1 MLRTAQYTLP
11 SDLVFLS
18 CTSNILVLALAG
30 GASDAYPSS
39 PHAPR
44 LIRIDL
50 NRPDEEEFIDL
61 PIASTAGQRHPGTS
75 PVSIHR
81 LFCDPS
87 GRHILVSTSQ
97 AETFYVFDGWSRDAQ
112 SQTKRARPLG
122 KLRGLL
128 VDSVAWNPSRL
139 SAASTSTREILLGT
153 SDGRTFET
161 WLDGEPESSR
171 PFGRGQ
177 HDRYLKPVF
186 TLPEKQAITGL
197 RFEVWQSSRKGR
209 RRAVVIATT
218 STRIY
223 QFVSPVGNGTG
234 DDGTSLFDALSTTFR
249 EATPSQFSLIAHL
262 SPYLEAHPR
271 WRIESL
277 ELPGD
282 IPYSE
287 LHFWQAQREEP
298 DGRVVLEQPK
308 SVAWLT
314 GRVVGFLS

>member
-1 MLRTAQYTLP
+1 VTPEQYTLP

-30 GASDAYPSS
+30 GSSYSYPSA
-39 PHAPR
+39 PAAPR

-50 NRPDEEEFIDL
+50 NRPDEEEIIDL
-61 PIASTAGQRHPGTS
+61 PLSSTAGQRHPAPP

-81 LFCDPS
+81 LFSDPY

-97 AETFYVFDGWSRDAQ
+97 GETFYVFDGWPREPQ

-128 VDSVAWNPSRL
+128 IDSVAWNPSRS
-139 SAASTSTREILLGT
+139 SATSTSTREILLGT
-153 SDGRTFET
+153 SDGRIFECC
-161 WLDGEPESSR
+161 LDGEAESSR
-171 PFGRGQ
+171 PFARGQ

-186 TLPEKQAITGL
+186 TLPERQAVTGL

-223 QFVSPVGNGTG
+223 QYVGAVGNGTG
-234 DDGTSLFDALSTTFR
+234 DDEASLFDALSATFR
-249 EATPSQFSLIAHL
+249 EAAPSQSF
-262 SPYLEAHPR
+262 
-271 WRIESL
+271 
-277 ELPGD
+277 
-282 IPYSE
+282 
-287 LHFWQAQREEP
+287 
-298 DGRVVLEQPK
+298 
-308 SVAWLT
+308 
-314 GRVVGFLS
+314 